1 MAACDKRLVE
11 DRWTWKAAAV
21 ALAAAGTVAGFAAR
35 WWPRRRPPRMLV
47 ELVDLAVQGEREQKR
62 RG

>member
-11 DRWTWKAAAV
+11 DRWAWKVAAV
-21 ALAAAGTVAGFAAR
+21 ALAVVGTVAGFAVE
-35 WWPRRRPPRMLV
+35 WWPRRRAPQTLV
-47 ELVDLAVQGEREQKR
+47 ELVDMAVQAEREQKR